1 MQKLRDKL
9 LGEFKKEVTPKEL
22 QKYNDDRLN
31 WAKETDDKLLKYID
45 NVKAN
50 DPATMKMLA
59 EYDPNKIKYN
69 SARGQFQSGNKFGA
83 LSDFKDQLKKEDS
96 SYQEKL
102 KNFANFHT
110 GKPYKKPKQEE
121 KLFQNILPRLKAG
134 NKKKPLSDIDLI
146 FEVASP
152 KEKMSMRNRYK
163 DYDFTQRKLKE
174 DIKEVKKVEPQ
185 TIPAPIAPTP
195 VPQQSVGEIIRER
208 AAARE
213 ATEKKAYVKRYGNLG
228 LGGLGFRREFG
239 E

>member
-45 NVKAN
+45 NVVAD
-50 DPATMKMLA
+50 DPATMKMIN
-59 EYDPNKIKYN
+59 EYDPNKIKYD
-69 SARGQFQSGNKFGA
+69 SARGQFQSGDKFGA

-121 KLFQNILPRLKAG
+121 KLFGSILPRLKAG

-174 DIKEVKKVEPQ
+174 VKKVEPQ
-185 TIPAPIAPTP
+185 ITVPAPIAPTP
-195 VPQQSVGEIIRER
+195 VPQQSVGEIIKER
-208 AAARE
+208 AAATE
-213 ATEKKAYVKRYGNLG
+213 AKEKKAYVKRYGNLG

>member
-59 EYDPNKIKYN
+59 EYDPNEVKYN
-69 SARGQFQSGNKFGA
+69 SALGQFEKDGKRGA
-83 LSDFKDQLKKEDS
+83 LSDFVKPTVNFGLDKPQIFN
-96 SYQEKL
+96 EKAPMQNAL
-102 KNFANFHT
+102 KNVQRKGMRA
-110 GKPYKKPKQEE
+110 KKM
-121 KLFQNILPRLKAG
+121 N
-134 NKKKPLSDIDLI
+134 DIDIL
-146 FEVASP
+146 FSAADP
-152 KEKMSMRNRYK
+152 KEKMGMRKRYK
-163 DYDFTQRKLKE
+163 DYDFTQRKFKE

>member
-45 NVKAN
+45 NVVAD
-50 DPATMKMLA
+50 DPATMKMIN
-59 EYDPNKIKYN
+59 EYDPNKIKYD
-69 SARGQFQSGNKFGA
+69 SARGQFQSGDKFGA

-121 KLFQNILPRLKAG
+121 KLFGSILTRLKAG

-174 DIKEVKKVEPQ
+174 VKKVEPQ
-185 TIPAPIAPTP
+185 ITVPAPIAPSP
-195 VPQQSVGEIIRER
+195 VPQQSVGEIIKER
-208 AAARE
+208 AAATE
-213 ATEKKAYVKRYGNLG
+213 ALEKKAYVKRYGNLG

>member
-9 LGEFKKEVTPKEL
+9 LGEFKKEVTPEEL
-22 QKYNDDRLN
+22 KTYNDDRLS

-45 NVKAN
+45 NVANN
-50 DPATMKMLA
+50 DPATMKMIS

-69 SARGQFQSGNKFGA
+69 SARGQFQSGDKFGA
-83 LSDFKDQLKKEDS
+83 LSDFKDQLKKED
-96 SYQEKL
+96 
-102 KNFANFHT
+102 
-110 GKPYKKPKQEE
+110 

-134 NKKKPLSDIDLI
+134 NKKKPLTDIDLI

-152 KEKMSMRNRYK
+152 QEKMGMRKRYK

-174 DIKEVKKVEPQ
+174 DIKKVEPKI
-185 TIPAPIAPTP
+185 TSPAPIAPTP
-195 VPQQSVGEIIRER
+195 VPQKSVGEIIRER
-208 AAARE
+208 ADAKE
-213 ATEKKAYVKRYGNLG
+213 AIEKKAYVKRYGNFG

>member
-22 QKYNDDRLN
+22 EKYNDDRLN

-45 NVKAN
+45 NVKAD

-59 EYDPNKIKYN
+59 EYDPNEVKYN
-69 SARGQFQSGNKFGA
+69 SALGQFEKDGKRGA
-83 LSDFKDQLKKEDS
+83 LSDFVKPTVNFGLDKPQIFN
-96 SYQEKL
+96 EKAPMQNAL
-102 KNFANFHT
+102 KNVQRKGMRA
-110 GKPYKKPKQEE
+110 KKM
-121 KLFQNILPRLKAG
+121 N
-134 NKKKPLSDIDLI
+134 DIDIL
-146 FEVASP
+146 FSAADP
-152 KEKMSMRNRYK
+152 KEKMGMRKRYK
-163 DYDFTQRKLKE
+163 DYDFTQRKFKE

>member
-45 NVKAN
+45 NVKAE

-59 EYDPNKIKYN
+59 EYDPNEVKYN
-69 SARGQFQSGNKFGA
+69 SALGQFEKDGKRGA
-83 LSDFKDQLKKEDS
+83 LSDFVKPTVNFGLDKPQIFN
-96 SYQEKL
+96 EKAPMQNAL
-102 KNFANFHT
+102 KNVQRKGMRA
-110 GKPYKKPKQEE
+110 KKM
-121 KLFQNILPRLKAG
+121 N
-134 NKKKPLSDIDLI
+134 DIDIL
-146 FEVASP
+146 FSAADP
-152 KEKMSMRNRYK
+152 KEKMGMRKRYK
-163 DYDFTQRKLKE
+163 DYDFTQRKFKE
-174 DIKEVKKVEPQ
+174 DIKEVKKVEPNIS
-185 TIPAPIAPTP
+185 IPAPIAPTP

-228 LGGLGFRREFG
+228 LGGLGYRREFG

>member
-22 QKYNDDRLN
+22 EKYNDDRLN

-45 NVKAN
+45 NVKAE

-59 EYDPNKIKYN
+59 EYDPNEVKYN
-69 SARGQFQSGNKFGA
+69 SALGQFEKDGKRGA
-83 LSDFKDQLKKEDS
+83 LSDFVKPTVNFGLDKPQIFN
-96 SYQEKL
+96 EKAPMQNAL
-102 KNFANFHT
+102 KNVQRKGMRA
-110 GKPYKKPKQEE
+110 KKM
-121 KLFQNILPRLKAG
+121 N
-134 NKKKPLSDIDLI
+134 DIDIL
-146 FEVASP
+146 FSAADP
-152 KEKMSMRNRYK
+152 KEKMGMRKRYK
-163 DYDFTQRKLKE
+163 DYDFTQRKFKE

-213 ATEKKAYVKRYGNLG
+213 ATEKKAYIKRYGNLG

>member
-22 QKYNDDRLN
+22 EKYNDDRLN

-59 EYDPNKIKYN
+59 EYDPNEVKYN
-69 SARGQFQSGNKFGA
+69 SALGQFEKDGKRGA
-83 LSDFKDQLKKEDS
+83 LSDFVKPTVNFGLDKPQIFN
-96 SYQEKL
+96 EKAPMQNAL
-102 KNFANFHT
+102 KNVQRKGMRA
-110 GKPYKKPKQEE
+110 KKM
-121 KLFQNILPRLKAG
+121 N
-134 NKKKPLSDIDLI
+134 DIDIL
-146 FEVASP
+146 FSAADP
-152 KEKMSMRNRYK
+152 KEKMGMRKRYK
-163 DYDFTQRKLKE
+163 DYDFTQRKFKE

>member
-22 QKYNDDRLN
+22 EKYNDDRLN

-45 NVKAN
+45 NVKAE

-59 EYDPNKIKYN
+59 EYDPNEVKYN
-69 SARGQFQSGNKFGA
+69 SALGQFEKDGKRGA
-83 LSDFKDQLKKEDS
+83 LSDFVKPTVNFGLDKPQIFN
-96 SYQEKL
+96 EKAPMQNAL
-102 KNFANFHT
+102 KNVQRKGMRA
-110 GKPYKKPKQEE
+110 KKM
-121 KLFQNILPRLKAG
+121 N
-134 NKKKPLSDIDLI
+134 DIDIL
-146 FEVASP
+146 FSAADP
-152 KEKMSMRNRYK
+152 KEKMGMRKRYK
-163 DYDFTQRKLKE
+163 DYDFTQRKFKE